1 MSKTKLISRDIS
13 WLAFNDR
20 VLQEAADKRVPLLE
34 RLRFIGIFSSNRDE
48 FFRVRMATLKRI
60 VSLGKKGHDLL
71 GHDPNK
77 VMKEVQK
84 AILTQQIKFDK
95 IYADLMREM
104 NQENIILLNEKELD
118 IQQQAF
124 VKRYFYD
131 KVRPA
136 LVPIMLSKKNKFP
149 NLKDRSIY
157 LAIKLFS
164 KKINVTEKYALMEIP
179 SRVLPRFIILPST
192 NTKVEIILL
201 DDIIRFCLKE
211 LFAVFRFEYIEAF
224 CIKLTRDAEIEINE
238 YDFSKS
244 VPEKLAKSLQSRKKG
259 RLVRFIYDKN
269 MPDDLLQ
276 FIISKLKLKE
286 SDNLIPGG
294 RYHNFKD
301 YLHFPNVGQKNLNFP
316 VFQPL
321 LISRLEKKSSIL
333 DEIKKNDVFL
343 SYPYQSFTYII
354 DLLRE
359 AAIDPN
365 VTSIKINLYRVAK
378 DSKIINALINAAYN
392 GKRVTA
398 VIELKARFDEEAN
411 LQWAAKLQDE
421 GIRVIHGVPH
431 LKVHSKLL
439 VITRTEGKK
448 NIRYAHIGTGNFNEE
463 TAELYCDYSL
473 LTANS
478 AITNEVNKVF
488 DFFKNNIE
496 RGNFRH
502 LLLSPFNMRRK
513 LYALID
519 QEIEHA
525 QNGKEAYI
533 ILKLNNLSDRE
544 IIKKLYEAS
553 AAGVKIKLLIRGIC
567 SLMPGELNLSENI
580 EAYSIIDRF
589 LEHARVFVFANAGKE
604 KYYISSADLMPRNLD
619 YRVEVACPI
628 LDPNIVTILKKQI
641 AIQLSPNIKTRI
653 LDKDGKNRYSLSQQ
667 CSADLDGVQ
676 AKIYK
681 LLTIN
686 K

>member
-118 IQQQAF
+118 IKQQAF

-244 VPEKLAKSLQSRKKG
+244 VPEKMAKSLQNRKKG
-259 RLVRFIYDKN
+259 RLVHFIYDKN
-269 MPDDLLQ
+269 MSDDLLR

>member
-567 SLMPGELNLSENI
+567 SLMPGELNL
-580 EAYSIIDRF
+580 R
-589 LEHARVFVFANAGKE
+589 
-604 KYYISSADLMPRNLD
+604 
-619 YRVEVACPI
+619 
-628 LDPNIVTILKKQI
+628 ILKHI
-641 AIQLSPNIKTRI
+641 
-653 LDKDGKNRYSLSQQ
+653 
-667 CSADLDGVQ
+667 V
-676 AKIYK
+676 
-681 LLTIN
+681 
-686 K
+686 